1 VLLTTTT
8 TIAGLIP
15 MMTMINFD
23 FFNRVIE
30 VGSVTA
36 VWWVQLSTAI
46 IFGLGF
52 STILT
57 LIMIPTMLAL
67 PTVWMRLFSARRA
80 SKGDAETADAT
91 AEPSPA
97 ATGPQLPPTPADAT
111 FGPRVAETPAPAN
124 VTPIGKKPDAR
135 KGKTAHGGRNDL
147 PQAAE

>member
-1 VLLTTTT
+1 MLLTTTT

-15 MMTMINFD
+15 MMTMVNFD

-57 LIMIPTMLAL
+57 LIMIPTMLAI
-67 PTVWMRLFSARRA
+67 PTVWMRLFTRRGA
-80 SKGDAETADAT
+80 NAQDAGPVA
-91 AEPSPA
+91 AEA
-97 ATGPQLPPTPADAT
+97 VATGTPQPAPTPADAA
-111 FGPRVAETPAPAN
+111 FGTRVGTAPAPAN
-124 VTPIGKKPDAR
+124 VTPIGK
-135 KGKTAHGGRNDL
+135 TAAVKENPPTSGDRNDL